1 MAYLHLYR
9 FFCWVLAAGVAGVD
23 FVDPTKAGKA
33 IDWDAPLGKGQRPAN
48 GAPNSATQG
57 QH

>member
-1 MAYLHLYR
+1 MYKLL
-9 FFCWVLAAGVAGVD
+9 CWVLAAGVAGVD

-57 QH
+57 QQ